1 MDDIKLR
8 LNESVAAK
16 LGAAPAS
23 ADKDELIEELS
34 DNLYRRFQDMTG
46 AGVPEEEAFNR
57 AMDDLGDVDELLA
70 YLGVEPGQPDVVIN
84 DGDSQTRI
92 KTENGQTRITT
103 QDGQTIVINN
113 PDNERI
119 VINTGDAAHED
130 AEAEADRMAAE
141 AERMEAEAD
150 RLAAE
155 AERRETEA
163 ESAGGPGART
173 DESGDTHYDYG
184 YGRGGRAPESD
195 LDAILANVGE
205 ICRIAMDQAKDAV
218 KQAKDAIQRRTSWE
232 KDDSRVK
239 VHFDAGPDMPT
250 PPAPPTPPTPPAP
263 EPPVPPTPPTPPS
276 GWEFEAELDTDQGRF
291 YAGAGPKE
299 RKDVVYGFGYDKAKG
314 GFYAQWGE
322 WKGDSRT
329 DHTGPHFSG
338 EDSGMYP
345 NDDGSYSVSA
355 LKDLRG
361 IIVQTVSGDV
371 TISDSESADAGVI
384 IDGDVDDLDVTCS
397 ADGILT
403 IREGRTAS
411 SSFFSRRGIGSAD
424 VELSLPRRRWEL
436 LDITTASGDV
446 ELDGCRLDVDQLTVQ
461 TASGDLSASLHAC
474 GEFRFHSASGDLE
487 LDLKDGCADL
497 HAETMSGDVTLHGE
511 IGDAIVKTA
520 SGDIEVDGLAVRFL
534 GSTMSGDVQLETI
547 QLPQVMELS
556 SKSGDVQARIPD
568 AGPFSIRLMTTS
580 GEIDCEFPM
589 NYINGTFVYGDGSGP
604 AYSMTSVSGDVS
616 LERR

>member
-46 AGVPEEEAFNR
+46 AGVPEEEAFQR
-57 AMDDLGDVDELLA
+57 ALDDLGDVDELLA
-70 YLGVEPGQPDVVIN
+70 YLGVEPSQPDVVIN

-103 QDGQTIVINN
+103 QDGQTII
-113 PDNERI
+113 
-119 VINTGDAAHED
+119 INTGDAAPD
-130 AEAEADRMAAE
+130 EAEAGRMAAE

-173 DESGDTHYDYG
+173 DKSGDTHYDYG

-239 VHFDAGPDMPT
+239 VHFDAGPD
-250 PPAPPTPPTPPAP
+250 APIPP
-263 EPPVPPTPPTPPS
+263 EPPKAPDPPKPE

-322 WKGDSRT
+322 WRGDSHT

-371 TISDSESADAGVI
+371 TISDSEAPDAGVI

-534 GSTMSGDVQLETI
+534 GSTMSGDVQLETS

>member
-8 LNESVAAK
+8 LNESVAAR

-34 DNLYRRFQDMTG
+34 DNLYRRFLDMTG
-46 AGVPEEEAFNR
+46 AGVPEEEAFQR
-57 AMDDLGDVDELLA
+57 ALDDLGDVDELLA
-70 YLGVEPGQPDVVIN
+70 YLGVEPAADMTIDQKD
-84 DGDSQTRI
+84 
-92 KTENGQTRITT
+92 GQTRITT
-103 QDGQTIVINN
+103 PGGQTIVINGGDDEPMTIGGGN
-113 PDNERI
+113 STI
-119 VINTGDAAHED
+119 IINTDGTDEPDEAA
-130 AEAEADRMAAE
+130 
-141 AERMEAEAD
+141 AD

-155 AERRETEA
+155 AERIEAETERIVEEAERIEAEA
-163 ESAGGPGART
+163 ESAGGPEART
-173 DESGDTHYDYG
+173 DKSGDTHYDYTYG
-184 YGRGGRAPESD
+184 HGRGGRAPESD

-239 VHFDAGPDMPT
+239 VHFDAGPDMPI
-250 PPAPPTPPTPPAP
+250 PPTPPEPVPPV
-263 EPPVPPTPPTPPS
+263 PPVPPTPPTPPS

-329 DHTGPHFSG
+329 DHTGPYFSG
-338 EDSGMYP
+338 EDSGMHP

-361 IIVQTVSGDV
+361 IIVQTGAGDV
-371 TISDSESADAGVI
+371 TISDSEAPDAGVI

-461 TASGDLSASLHAC
+461 TASGDLNAGLHSC
-474 GEFRFHSASGDLE
+474 GELRFHSASGDID

-497 HAETMSGDVTLHGE
+497 HAETMSGDVTLRGQ

-520 SGDIEVDGLAVRFL
+520 SGDIEMSGLAVRFL
-534 GSTMSGDVQLETI
+534 GSTMSGDVQLETS

-568 AGPFSIRLMTTS
+568 AGPFSLRMKTVS

-604 AYSMTSVSGDVS
+604 SYSMTSVSGDVT
-616 LERR
+616 LERYCH